1 MKLYTVYS
9 PSYVDLYTN
18 YFLSSLPS
26 DVTLEA
32 KELPQDSPSGE
43 CWSEGYDITEHKKIK
58 YFKEACESNQGNII
72 ICCDADIQF
81 FGDIVE
87 TVTAELGDYDLACQD
102 DGFYPA
108 DADRLP
114 LCVGFMVV
122 RCNQN
127 TINLFTKMDENFTT
141 DSQLM
146 LIKYKEECQYKLLSN
161 KFFTAGQ
168 SLGWRGWNYCDCS
181 GGEKTFTIPNP
192 ILMHHANYTF
202 GFDNKKKLLDI
213 VKERVEAR

>member
-18 YFLSSLPS
+18 YFLSSLPT
-26 DVTLEA
+26 DITLQA

-58 YFKEACESNQGNII
+58 YFKEACETNKGDVI

-81 FGDIVE
+81 FGNIVE
-87 TVTAELGDYDLACQD
+87 TLTAELGDYDLACQD
-102 DGFYPA
+102 DGLYPA
-108 DADRLP
+108 DAHRLP
-114 LCVGFMVV
+114 LCSGFMVV
-122 RCNQN
+122 RCNDT
-127 TINLFTKMDENFTT
+127 TIDLFTKMDENFIT

-146 LIKYKEECQYKLLSN
+146 LNTYRDRCKYKLLSN

-168 SLGWRGWNYCDCS
+168 VLGWRGWS
-181 GGEKTFTIPNP
+181 GQKTFTIPNP

>member
-9 PSYVDLYTN
+9 SSYVDLYTN
-18 YFLSSLPS
+18 YFLSSLPT
-26 DVTLEA
+26 DVTLQA
-32 KELPQDSPSGE
+32 KELPQDSPSGK

-58 YFKEACESNQGNII
+58 YFKEACETNKGDII

-81 FGDIVE
+81 FGNIVE
-87 TVTAELGDYDLACQD
+87 TVTTELGGYDLACQD

-108 DADRLP
+108 DAHRLP
-114 LCVGFMVV
+114 LCGGFMVV
-122 RCNQN
+122 RCNDR
-127 TINLFTKMDENFTT
+127 TIDLFTKMDENFVT

-146 LIKYKEECQYKLLSN
+146 LNTYRDVCQYKLLSN
-161 KFFTAGQ
+161 KFFSVGQ
-168 SLGWRGWNYCDCS
+168 VLGWRGWS
-181 GGEKTFTIPNP
+181 GQKTFTIPNP
-192 ILMHHANYTF
+192 ILVHHANYTF